1 MFRKS
6 SSVAKHILLCL
17 VSVLL
22 GGIAGAD
29 ELRQMAYRPG
39 TAEETQQW
47 QLRLRERLFVALH
60 LDDLRGR
67 PLALEARPL
76 GARLY
81 QGISLQEIRLR
92 ATPTRDIDVLYAA
105 PKTGDGPW
113 PAVVCIHGHGGD
125 RTTPFDPSKTIYK
138 SFGLELLNQGFA
150 VLSLDVGQHDVAET
164 GRTLMGER
172 LWDLMRGVDYLA
184 SLPEIDPKRI
194 GCAGLSLGGEMAMW
208 LGAMDPRI
216 AATVSC
222 GFLTRMDQMEK
233 NHCMCWKFPGLR
245 ALADFAD
252 IYALAAPRPLQC
264 QNGDQEPPTQF
275 TVALAQQA
283 LKEVVPAYAAFGAE
297 DLVELEAHPGGHEI
311 ALDALVSF
319 LLRHLKS
326 P

>member
-1 MFRKS
+1 MFQKFPL
-6 SSVAKHILLCL
+6 AGKQILPCL

-22 GGIAGAD
+22 SATAGAA

-39 TAEETQQW
+39 TAEQTRAWQE
-47 QLRLRERLFVALH
+47 QLREKLFTALH
-60 LDDLRGR
+60 LDDLRGQ

-76 GARLY
+76 GARQS
-81 QGISLQEIRLR
+81 QGLSLREIRLR
-92 ATPTRDIDVLYAA
+92 ATSTRDIDVLYAV
-105 PKTGDGPW
+105 PKSGDGPW
-113 PAVVCIHGHGGD
+113 PAVVCIHGHGGG
-125 RTTPFDPSKTIYK
+125 RATPFDPDKPIYK
-138 SFGLELLNQGFA
+138 SFGVELVLRGFA
-150 VLSLDVGQHDVAET
+150 VLSLDVGQHDVREA

-222 GFLTRMDQMEK
+222 GFLTRMDQMEQ

-252 IYALAAPRPLQC
+252 LYALAAPRPLQC
-264 QNGDQEPPTQF
+264 QNGAKEPATQF
-275 TVALAQQA
+275 TVALAQEA
-283 LKEVVPAYAAFGAE
+283 LKEIVPAYAAFGAE
-297 DLVELEAHPGGHEI
+297 ERVELEVHPGGHEI

-319 LLRHLKS
+319 LARHLKS
-326 P
+326 R